1 MEDTLTLKERLIEIR
16 ENNYQA
22 PSSAPVFDV
31 TLSMMDHIGAP
42 DPFLRDE
49 LIYTTLQH
57 WVTQGMYTSD
67 QLLQLLHICLDKHH
81 LFYKI
86 GEKGTDSVF
95 TRSFS
100 VLLVPLILFADR
112 QNPFLRGGDT
122 EMIKNELVAYLLMEN
137 DLRGYTGDTGW
148 AHAMAHTADAFEDLA
163 RSEHMRQPAL
173 VEILNTF
180 QAKICNHQY
189 TFINEEDERTVAAV
203 VTVLDRNILA
213 DDEIAGW
220 IERFGA
226 APKPGRFPDDHVLG
240 TNVKCFLRS
249 LYFRVLNHKAHHK
262 YTDIILKTLR
272 RLEQAGE

>member
-1 MEDTLTLKERLIEIR
+1 MEDTFELKVRLIEIR
-16 ENNYQA
+16 ENNYRA
-22 PSSAPVFDV
+22 PSSPPVFDF

-49 LIYTTLQH
+49 LIYMTLQH
-57 WVTQGMYTSD
+57 WVTQGMYTHD

-81 LFYKI
+81 LFCKI
-86 GEKGTDSVF
+86 GEKGTESVF

-100 VLLVPLILFADR
+100 VLLIPLILFADR
-112 QNPFLRGGDT
+112 QQPFLSGGDT

-148 AHAMAHTADAFEDLA
+148 AHAMAHAADAFEDLA
-163 RSEHMRQPAL
+163 RSEHMQQPAL
-173 VEILNTF
+173 MEILNTL

-189 TFINEEDERTVAAV
+189 TFINEEDERTVSAV
-203 VTVLDRNILA
+203 VTVLDRSILT
-213 DDEIAGW
+213 DEEVAGW
-220 IERFGA
+220 IKRFGT
-226 APKPGRFPDDHVLG
+226 APKPGRVPDDHVLG

-249 LYFRVLNHKAHHK
+249 FYFRVLHHEAHHK

-272 RLEQAGE
+272 QLEQAGE